1 MVGALRLLPAAF
13 TPNGDRIN
21 DQVRIEYDLLNVA
34 GDAEAALVVYD
45 LRGTRIGEVFRGP
58 AQSGRFATTWDGR
71 DPAGALLAPGLYV
84 LRLEVETDGGTR
96 GRERI
101 VSLVY

>member
-1 MVGALRLLPAAF
+1 MYCNQPWEILQSAWEV
-13 TPNGDRIN
+13 
-21 DQVRIEYDLLNVA
+21 VA
-34 GDAEAALVVYD
+34 G
-45 LRGTRIGEVFRGP
+45 IGGCREVLRGP
-58 AQSGRFATTWDGR
+58 AQSGRYATTWDGR